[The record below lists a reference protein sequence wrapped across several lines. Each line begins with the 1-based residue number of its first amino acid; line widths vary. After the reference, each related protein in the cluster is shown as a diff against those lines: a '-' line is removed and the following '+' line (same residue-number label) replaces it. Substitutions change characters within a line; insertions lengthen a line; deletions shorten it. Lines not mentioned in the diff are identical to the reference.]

1 MKSLKIPKE
10 QSEAVNRR
18 TDNTKIKD
26 LVGWLVIWCLTP
38 LSVSA
43 ISLRSGLLVE
53 ETGRSG
59 ENHRTAAS
67 H

>member
-10 QSEAVNRR
+10 QSEAVNR